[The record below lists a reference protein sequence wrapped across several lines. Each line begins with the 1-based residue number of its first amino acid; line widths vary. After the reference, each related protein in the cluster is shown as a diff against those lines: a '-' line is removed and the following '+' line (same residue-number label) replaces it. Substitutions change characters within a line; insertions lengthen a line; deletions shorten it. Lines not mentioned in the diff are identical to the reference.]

1 MSMRIISGFGKSRKL
16 FSPPSIT
23 RPTSDR
29 AREGLFS
36 SLISTFS
43 SIEGL
48 RFLDLFAGSGA
59 VGVEALS
66 RGAALVEAV
75 ESNPISAKVCE
86 QNFALLNGVSGIGRY
101 RVYNKTTFEYL
112 NHLASTSFE
121 IIFIDP
127 PYDVANTEIE
137 KILKK
142 ILTLNLLNINGVIA
156 IERDGKTKNFIWPQ
170 GLSEV
175 KVRSYGAGSIHY
187 GVISEP
193 NLKKNG

>member
-1 MSMRIISGFGKSRKL
+1 MSMRIIAGIGKGRKL

-36 SLISTFS
+36 SLISTFGTL
-43 SIEGL
+43 EGL
-48 RFLDLFAGSGA
+48 HFLDLFAGSAA

-75 ESNPISAKVCE
+75 ESNSVSADICE
-86 QNFALLNGVSGIGRY
+86 ENFALLSSLTGVGKFK
-101 RVYNKTTFEYL
+101 VHNKTVFEFL
-112 NHLASTSFE
+112 NHTASNPYE
-121 IIFIDP
+121 IIYIDP
-127 PYDVANTEIE
+127 PYEVANSEIE

-142 ILTLNLLNINGVIA
+142 IISLNLLSKFGVIA
-156 IERDGKTKNFIWPQ
+156 IERDGKVKAFTWPPS
-170 GLSEV
+170 LTEL

-187 GVISEP
+187 GVHTERDA
-193 NLKKNG
+193 

>member
-1 MSMRIISGFGKSRKL
+1 MRIIAGIGKGRKL

-36 SLISTFS
+36 SLISTFGTL
-43 SIEGL
+43 EGL
-48 RFLDLFAGSGA
+48 HFLDLFAGSAA

-75 ESNPISAKVCE
+75 ESNSVSADVCE
-86 QNFALLNGVSGIGRY
+86 ENFALLSSLTGVGKFK
-101 RVYNKTTFEYL
+101 VHNKTVFEFL
-112 NHLASTSFE
+112 NHTASNPYE
-121 IIFIDP
+121 IIYIDA
-127 PYDVANTEIE
+127 PYEVANSEIE

-142 ILTLNLLNINGVIA
+142 IISLNLLSKFGVIA
-156 IERDGKTKNFIWPQ
+156 IERDGKVKAFTWPPS
-170 GLSEV
+170 LKEL

-187 GVISEP
+187 GVHTERDA
-193 NLKKNG
+193 

>member
-1 MSMRIISGFGKSRKL
+1 MSMRIIAGIGKGRKL

-36 SLISTFS
+36 SLISTFGTL
-43 SIEGL
+43 EGL
-48 RFLDLFAGSGA
+48 HFLDLFAGSAA

-75 ESNPISAKVCE
+75 ESNSVSADVCE
-86 QNFALLNGVSGIGRY
+86 KNFALLSSLTGVGKFK
-101 RVYNKTTFEYL
+101 VHNKTVFEFL
-112 NHLASTSFE
+112 NHTASSPYE
-121 IIFIDP
+121 IIYIDP
-127 PYDVANTEIE
+127 PYEVANSEIE

-142 ILTLNLLNINGVIA
+142 IVSLNLLSKFGVIA
-156 IERDGKTKNFIWPQ
+156 IERDGKVKAFTWPPS
-170 GLSEV
+170 LTEL

-187 GVISEP
+187 GVHTERDA
-193 NLKKNG
+193 

>member
-1 MSMRIISGFGKSRKL
+1 MSMRIIAGIGKGRKL

-36 SLISTFS
+36 SLISTFGTL
-43 SIEGL
+43 EGL
-48 RFLDLFAGSGA
+48 HFLDLFAGSAA

-75 ESNPISAKVCE
+75 ESNSVSADVCE
-86 QNFALLNGVSGIGRY
+86 ENFALLSSLTGVGKFK
-101 RVYNKTTFEYL
+101 VHNKTVFEFL
-112 NHLASTSFE
+112 NHTASNPYE
-121 IIFIDP
+121 IIYIDP
-127 PYDVANTEIE
+127 PYEVANSEIE

-142 ILTLNLLNINGVIA
+142 IISLDLLSKFGVIA
-156 IERDGKTKNFIWPQ
+156 IERDGKVKAFTWPPS
-170 GLSEV
+170 LTEL

-187 GVISEP
+187 GVHTERDA
-193 NLKKNG
+193 

>member
-1 MSMRIISGFGKSRKL
+1 MSMRVIAGIGKGRKL

-36 SLISTFS
+36 SLISTFGTL
-43 SIEGL
+43 EGL
-48 RFLDLFAGSGA
+48 HFLDLFAGSAA

-75 ESNPISAKVCE
+75 ESNSVSAEVCE
-86 QNFALLNGVSGIGRY
+86 ENFALLSSLTGVGKFK
-101 RVYNKTTFEYL
+101 VHNKTVFEFL
-112 NHLASTSFE
+112 NHTASNPYE
-121 IIFIDP
+121 IIYIDP
-127 PYDVANTEIE
+127 PYEVANSEIE

-142 ILTLNLLNINGVIA
+142 IISLNLLSKFGVIA
-156 IERDGKTKNFIWPQ
+156 IERDGKVKAFTWPPS
-170 GLSEV
+170 LTEL

-187 GVISEP
+187 GVHTERDA
-193 NLKKNG
+193 

>member
-1 MSMRIISGFGKSRKL
+1 MSMRIIAGFGKSRKL

-43 SIEGL
+43 SLEGL
-48 RFLDLFAGSGA
+48 HFLDLFAGSGA

-86 QNFALLNGVSGIGRY
+86 QNFALLSGISGVGKF
-101 RVYNKTTFEYL
+101 RVHNKTTFEFL
-112 NHLASTSFE
+112 NHSASNSYE

-127 PYDVANTEIE
+127 PYEVANTEIE

-142 ILTLNLLNINGVIA
+142 VLTLNLLNKHGVIA
-156 IERDGKTKNFIWPQ
+156 IERDGKTKNFTWPQ

-187 GVISEP
+187 GAISEP
-193 NLKKNG
+193 DMKKNG

>member
-1 MSMRIISGFGKSRKL
+1 MSMRIIAGIGKGRKL

-36 SLISTFS
+36 SLISTLGTL
-43 SIEGL
+43 EGL
-48 RFLDLFAGSGA
+48 HFLDLFAGSAA

-75 ESNPISAKVCE
+75 ESNSVSADVCE
-86 QNFALLNGVSGIGRY
+86 ENFALLSSLTGVGKFK
-101 RVYNKTTFEYL
+101 VHNKTVFEFL
-112 NHLASTSFE
+112 NHTASNPYE
-121 IIFIDP
+121 IIYIDP
-127 PYDVANTEIE
+127 PYEVANSEIE

-142 ILTLNLLNINGVIA
+142 IISLNLLSKFGVIA
-156 IERDGKTKNFIWPQ
+156 IERDGKVKAFTWPPS
-170 GLSEV
+170 LTEL

-187 GVISEP
+187 GVHTERDA
-193 NLKKNG
+193 

>member
-1 MSMRIISGFGKSRKL
+1 MSMRVIAGIGKGRKL

-36 SLISTFS
+36 SLISTFGTL
-43 SIEGL
+43 EGL
-48 RFLDLFAGSGA
+48 HFLDLFAGSAA

-75 ESNPISAKVCE
+75 ESNSTSADICE
-86 QNFALLNGVSGIGRY
+86 ENFALLSSLTGVGKFK
-101 RVYNKTTFEYL
+101 VHNKTVFEFL
-112 NHLASTSFE
+112 NHTASNPYE
-121 IIFIDP
+121 IIYIDP
-127 PYDVANTEIE
+127 PYEVANSEIE

-142 ILTLNLLNINGVIA
+142 IISLDLLSKFGVIA
-156 IERDGKTKNFIWPQ
+156 IERDGKVKAFTWPPS
-170 GLSEV
+170 LTEL

-187 GVISEP
+187 GVHTERDA
-193 NLKKNG
+193 

>member
-1 MSMRIISGFGKSRKL
+1 MSMRIIAGIGKGRKL
-16 FSPPSIT
+16 HSPPSIT

-36 SLISTFS
+36 SLISTFGS
-43 SIEGL
+43 L
-48 RFLDLFAGSGA
+48 DDLNFLDLFAGSGA

-66 RGAALVEAV
+66 RGAGLVDAV

-86 QNFALLNGVSGIGRY
+86 KNFAMIAGIDGVGSF
-101 RVYNKTTFEYL
+101 RVHEETVFEFL
-112 NHLASTSFE
+112 NHTAKSPYE
-121 IIFIDP
+121 IIYIDP
-127 PYDVANTEIE
+127 PYEVLNTEVE

-142 ILTLNLLNINGVIA
+142 ILTQGLLSKFGVVA
-156 IERDGKTKNFIWPQ
+156 IERDAKAKPFAWPV

-187 GVISEP
+187 GALGEP
-193 NLKKNG
+193 N

>member
-1 MSMRIISGFGKSRKL
+1 MRIIAGIGKGRKL

-36 SLISTFS
+36 SLISTFGTL
-43 SIEGL
+43 EGL
-48 RFLDLFAGSGA
+48 HFLDLFAGSAA

-75 ESNPISAKVCE
+75 ESNSVSADVCE
-86 QNFALLNGVSGIGRY
+86 ENFALLSSLTGVGKFK
-101 RVYNKTTFEYL
+101 VHNKTVFEFL
-112 NHLASTSFE
+112 NHTASNPYE
-121 IIFIDP
+121 IIYIDP
-127 PYDVANTEIE
+127 PYEVANSEIE

-142 ILTLNLLNINGVIA
+142 IISLNLLSKFGVIA
-156 IERDGKTKNFIWPQ
+156 IERDGKVKAFTWPPS
-170 GLSEV
+170 LTEL

-187 GVISEP
+187 GVHTERDA
-193 NLKKNG
+193 

>member
-1 MSMRIISGFGKSRKL
+1 MSMRIIAGIGKGRKL

-36 SLISTFS
+36 SLISTFGTL
-43 SIEGL
+43 EGL
-48 RFLDLFAGSGA
+48 HFLDLFAGSAA

-75 ESNPISAKVCE
+75 ESNSVSADVCE
-86 QNFALLNGVSGIGRY
+86 ENFALLSSLTGVGKFK
-101 RVYNKTTFEYL
+101 VHNKTVFEFL
-112 NHLASTSFE
+112 NHTASNPYE
-121 IIFIDP
+121 IIYIDP
-127 PYDVANTEIE
+127 PYEVTNSEIE

-142 ILTLNLLNINGVIA
+142 IISLNLLSKFGVIA
-156 IERDGKTKNFIWPQ
+156 IERDGKVKAFTWPPS
-170 GLSEV
+170 LTEL

-187 GVISEP
+187 GVHTERDA
-193 NLKKNG
+193 

>member
-1 MSMRIISGFGKSRKL
+1 MSKRIIAGIGKGRKL

-36 SLISTFS
+36 SLISTFGTL
-43 SIEGL
+43 EGL
-48 RFLDLFAGSGA
+48 HFLDLFAGSAA

-75 ESNPISAKVCE
+75 ESNSVSADVCE
-86 QNFALLNGVSGIGRY
+86 ENFALLSSLTGVGKFK
-101 RVYNKTTFEYL
+101 VHNKTVFEFL
-112 NHLASTSFE
+112 NHTASNPYE
-121 IIFIDP
+121 IIYIDP
-127 PYDVANTEIE
+127 PYEVANSEIE

-142 ILTLNLLNINGVIA
+142 IISLNLLSKFGVIA
-156 IERDGKTKNFIWPQ
+156 IERDGKVKAFTWPPS
-170 GLSEV
+170 LTEL

-187 GVISEP
+187 GVHTERDA
-193 NLKKNG
+193 